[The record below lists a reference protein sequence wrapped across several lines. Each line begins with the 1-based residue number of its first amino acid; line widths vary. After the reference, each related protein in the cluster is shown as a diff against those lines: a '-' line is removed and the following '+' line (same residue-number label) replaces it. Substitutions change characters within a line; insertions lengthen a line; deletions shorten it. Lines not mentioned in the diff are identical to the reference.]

1 MHLPSNSIQSTINLS
16 RQHYAFDVVGE
27 FTFQKKLGFLEK
39 GGDVDGMMAAIE
51 GLLLYASAIGQIP
64 ETHPFLLGNPFLPY
78 LIPVSFSP
86 PITSTRN

>member
-1 MHLPSNSIQSTINLS
+1 MLIEGRVRIS
-16 RQHYAFDVVGE
+16 RQYYAFDVVGK
-27 FTFQKKLGFLEK
+27 FIFQKKLEFLEK

-64 ETHPFLLGNPFLPY
+64 EAHPFLLGNPFLPY
-78 LIPVSFSP
+78 LIPVSLSP